1 MGLFRAP
8 GGLRHASRRARRLTR
23 SSATR
28 VLLWAAILLG
38 TAARVFTLVVRPLW
52 ADEIFTLTLA
62 RKSLPEMLAALR
74 VDSGPPLH
82 YLASHVLLLP
92 FPSPGAGDA
101 VVRLFSLAASLLHL
115 PLLILLGR
123 RLGRAG
129 TGLAAAAL
137 YALFPLA
144 VLYGVEGRG
153 YALASLL
160 ALLAFERAL
169 ALRERPRLG
178 TGAALALC
186 AGGAVLTHYLAVF
199 PVAALALLAIDERPA
214 SRRALVLAGLAAA
227 ALAAPWVPVALH
239 QPAASMAWAREPA
252 FSGALRD
259 FPANLAFGVE
269 QAGGFALPL
278 AFLGGALLLALLLRE
293 RRGVLSPVAAVLSG
307 SLVLLALAQFA
318 TGALVLP
325 GRTAVVFLP
334 LVALL
339 LASAPAAVPLAAGT
353 LAAVFL
359 GRALTDVAGPSPGE
373 TLARLLET
381 PARAGKAIVA
391 VGYWGPELD
400 YRLARAGVPGHVVFF
415 PAAVAAHPGWYR
427 EDEIPDE
434 TLRAEAEA
442 LLAAP
447 PHPYVFVLPRG
458 SRASAALASRLGPA
472 RRLLAS
478 PLVDVVETK
487 RAFAESRDP

>member
-1 MGLFRAP
+1 MKDSAAGAGPLPARA
-8 GGLRHASRRARRLTR
+8 LAWT
-23 SSATR
+23 
-28 VLLWAAILLG
+28 AIAVG
-38 TAARVFTLVVRPLW
+38 VAARIFTLVVRPLW

-62 RKSLPEMLAALR
+62 RKSLPEILAALR

-82 YLASHVLLLP
+82 YLAAHLLLLP
-92 FPSPGAGDA
+92 FPSPGGGDVA
-101 VVRLFSLAASLLHL
+101 VRLFSLAASLLHL
-115 PLLILLGR
+115 PLLVLLGR

-129 TGLAAAAL
+129 SGLAAAAL

-153 YALASLL
+153 YALASFL
-160 ALLAFERAL
+160 ALAAFERAL
-169 ALRERPRLG
+169 TLRERPRLG
-178 TGAALALC
+178 TGAALAFC
-186 AGGAVLTHYLAVF
+186 AASAVLTHYLAAL
-199 PVAALALLAIDERPA
+199 PVAALALLAIDARPA
-214 SRRALVLAGLAAA
+214 ARKALVLAGLAAA
-227 ALAAPWVPVALH
+227 VLVAPWVPIALH
-239 QPAASMAWAREPA
+239 QPPASMAWARGSEFA
-252 FSGALRD
+252 GALRD

-269 QAGGFALPL
+269 PAGALAFPL
-278 AFLGGALLLALLLRE
+278 AFLGGALLLALLFRE
-293 RRGVLSPVAAVLSG
+293 RRGVLAPVAAVLTG

-325 GRTAVVFLP
+325 GRTAVVLLP

-339 LASAPAAVPLAAGT
+339 LASAPAAVPFAAGT
-353 LAAVFL
+353 LAASL
-359 GRALTDVAGPSPGE
+359 LARSPTDVAGPSPGE

-400 YRLARAGVPGHVVFF
+400 YRLARAGAPGRVLLF
-415 PAAVAAHPGWYR
+415 PSAVATHPGWYR
-427 EDEIPDE
+427 EEEISTDR
-434 TLRAEAEA
+434 LGAEAEA
-442 LLAAP
+442 LLASRARP
-447 PHPYVFVLPRG
+447 SLFVLPRG

-487 RAFAESRDP
+487 PAFPPR